1 MPGEAQ
7 QAKDLL
13 EVGVQEVLLLTL
25 TRVRGGR
32 AREDDQEPV
41 PDLPFKKKKLLEK
54 DASYHSVTMHT
65 GTLM

>member
-41 PDLPFKKKKLLEK
+41 PDLPFKKKADREGCQLSFSNN
-54 DASYHSVTMHT
+54 AYRN
-65 GTLM
+65 